1 MAAKVHKEAYK
12 ERSTALEI
20 FLNTPTKDSHTT
32 NTSSGSGAM
41 DPTTNFA
48 DTLKSTTA
56 LTMNNLD
63 THNQTGSTTLLQ
75 QQSPPPSK
83 TLHTRTIKSNGIAGH
98 REGYYDGASAVTGM
112 SVAKIELIQK
122 AGNDAAI
129 KLHTD
134 PTLQKAELSR
144 TKYLNSLRSHRK
156 NTETNMNSKDDMSI
170 LRKKT
175 KHNVKIEKRD
185 ITKDVDTMY
194 LLNYWPKG
202 CVLKEQYEANVR
214 PASVYSSSTAA
225 DSNSGGAISARLT
238 GTDAMVVDTSNS
250 GNDSAAAPVNA
261 ADKAGQGGAV
271 DGGLSRSQ
279 TQSLLLATS
288 SSTGTGSGGKYKEVA
303 ADLWD
308 YLIDCVVTISIS
320 RPKSQLAEKQRALLS
335 NKTRRISAESLTLFD
350 PSRTPLPAPSTLAP
364 PTKPRIGTAPTPR
377 TTRHT
382 PGGYNSTTSMHS
394 QMKQQSNLL
403 EAKEKLQKVEQTMG
417 PMYEEVYRR
426 LVRIPVTSPAELEG
440 DRDNSTIH
448 GNAIAVKSHS
458 YLRSLFERFD
468 KNLNGYISK
477 EEFKLAMNEMN
488 IEVNSEDCDIFFNRF
503 KGERPGNI
511 DWKEF
516 IRFFDT
522 QSIGITSSTVSTK
535 SNNIIQLL
543 MQIKVILADIAKKMT
558 NLKIS
563 TLESYLN
570 IQNNTTTKGSNSS
583 ELELNTPVPGKISQN
598 HNVFIL
604 PDHAFFQNITTATT
618 QIKTNVNIMQKL
630 GIQCTENEMARISR
644 IFQCKVSVLMEF
656 IYTPYD
662 MNLYEILDIADREV
676 SQGLSKRTGTGSTGT
691 DVTSAIAKLWSSL
704 APNLSTCVSYETISQ
719 YFTTMLLE
727 ANVFDEQPQSQQGQ
741 GGGSP
746 RDQTTTATPTT
757 AATSE
762 YVLSRATIRGVDAH
776 ILCRIISDTLV
787 YSTWNRDA
795 PLATTTST
803 TTSTTTN
810 KKETTTSEIKTTLS
824 FSGLDAYVRNNRINY
839 IERKL
844 KYLMQLEQNYSGAEV
859 YMLIHVYISIKQDEI
874 VILAY
879 DPISSDIYK
888 YSHKEDLKLL
898 PISENLVELFIHNNK
913 HNEIINKYMK
923 NTTSIH
929 YYNPWETPYQDNIIT
944 NIISRLRLI
953 RSKITTKKSYLYLSE
968 DSKFIKILKNLFD
981 NTKTLPFF
989 SIINELT
996 LIFEINNEKLTSE
1009 MSIRSFIFTAIRK
1022 NIQLCSFLQ
1031 NVNSSLNIILSTYN
1045 SGIRETLS
1053 WNEFLAHLNNYR
1065 NTFFTI
1071 ELLPRFIE
1079 PEKYIYNPYEITEDN
1094 NSSDSSS
1101 DSSTVEANKIKS
1113 YVDYDG
1119 APHPYW
1125 NTTYKFHFQPP
1136 QLTNCPVLSTEVSK
1150 IKINNQYKYVIIMVR
1165 LGKKY
1170 CSEDSNTGN
1179 NQKLKKEFK
1188 FLTIYDPRSSTDY
1201 QCGILK
1207 DCKLYDLLYPDS
1219 NSTNSNSSTNAGSD
1233 AQIDLI
1239 TFMSYVT
1246 QASEANKIII
1256 GPAIT
1261 PRLEVSVFNDTGRK
1275 QELLGSCQVSVSSV
1289 LSGTGVS
1296 EKQRVYLTYKQ
1307 EIGEGG
1313 RSIEAS
1319 AGDIQLDMMY
1329 KGDLGNSSSSGDN
1342 SSNPTNTTSNKLKS
1356 KNTTNTT
1363 TSNNNKNQNTKSAN
1377 INITGQIEDLKIEN
1391 DSLLL
1396 ETKKLKEKLNN
1407 SIKEINDLK
1416 STDGSNIPNNDNEIN
1431 QIKDE
1436 KIKIELEKNDLI
1448 KEIKRL
1454 EEEKKNEIQK
1464 IKNENVL
1471 MIQKLQENQQNTTN
1485 NTMYQ
1490 EDYHKL
1496 QQEYEEMRLKLEK
1509 MQLLTDKTG
1518 TIVSDS
1524 MTSLPI
1530 LHPSNSNID
1539 LEYTS
1544 STRNIGNNMIHI
1556 ADDSLLGTVQSI
1568 LKEFQTRHERKH
1580 ATSAGVGVGGNAL
1593 DSLQRLLNS
1602 YAKPDGSVT
1611 PKDIITAL
1619 GDLMVGVSMEQATK
1633 LVREVGISR
1642 TGTVLVSP
1650 LMGYLNSELH
1660 QLCLARKQARR
1671 HTASAVRLS
1680 GDNEHTADSNRLR
1693 KSAEETLRDS
1703 KHADE
1708 DIVKVRINR
1717 VSIHIL
1723 YVPT

>member
-1 MAAKVHKEAYK
+1 
-12 ERSTALEI
+12 
-20 FLNTPTKDSHTT
+20 
-32 NTSSGSGAM
+32 
-41 DPTTNFA
+41 
-48 DTLKSTTA
+48 
-56 LTMNNLD
+56 
-63 THNQTGSTTLLQ
+63 
-75 QQSPPPSK
+75 
-83 TLHTRTIKSNGIAGH
+83 
-98 REGYYDGASAVTGM
+98 
-112 SVAKIELIQK
+112 
-122 AGNDAAI
+122 
-129 KLHTD
+129 
-134 PTLQKAELSR
+134 
-144 TKYLNSLRSHRK
+144 
-156 NTETNMNSKDDMSI
+156 
-170 LRKKT
+170 
-175 KHNVKIEKRD
+175 
-185 ITKDVDTMY
+185 
-194 LLNYWPKG
+194 
-202 CVLKEQYEANVR
+202 
-214 PASVYSSSTAA
+214 
-225 DSNSGGAISARLT
+225 
-238 GTDAMVVDTSNS
+238 
-250 GNDSAAAPVNA
+250 
-261 ADKAGQGGAV
+261 
-271 DGGLSRSQ
+271 
-279 TQSLLLATS
+279 
-288 SSTGTGSGGKYKEVA
+288 
-303 ADLWD
+303 
-308 YLIDCVVTISIS
+308 
-320 RPKSQLAEKQRALLS
+320 
-335 NKTRRISAESLTLFD
+335 
-350 PSRTPLPAPSTLAP
+350 
-364 PTKPRIGTAPTPR
+364 
-377 TTRHT
+377 
-382 PGGYNSTTSMHS
+382 
-394 QMKQQSNLL
+394 
-403 EAKEKLQKVEQTMG
+403 
-417 PMYEEVYRR
+417 
-426 LVRIPVTSPAELEG
+426 
-440 DRDNSTIH
+440 
-448 GNAIAVKSHS
+448 
-458 YLRSLFERFD
+458 
-468 KNLNGYISK
+468 
-477 EEFKLAMNEMN
+477 
-488 IEVNSEDCDIFFNRF
+488 
-503 KGERPGNI
+503 
-511 DWKEF
+511 
-516 IRFFDT
+516 
-522 QSIGITSSTVSTK
+522 
-535 SNNIIQLL
+535 
-543 MQIKVILADIAKKMT
+543 
-558 NLKIS
+558 
-563 TLESYLN
+563 
-570 IQNNTTTKGSNSS
+570 
-583 ELELNTPVPGKISQN
+583 
-598 HNVFIL
+598 
-604 PDHAFFQNITTATT
+604 
-618 QIKTNVNIMQKL
+618 
-630 GIQCTENEMARISR
+630 
-644 IFQCKVSVLMEF
+644 
-656 IYTPYD
+656 
-662 MNLYEILDIADREV
+662 
-676 SQGLSKRTGTGSTGT
+676 
-691 DVTSAIAKLWSSL
+691 
-704 APNLSTCVSYETISQ
+704 
-719 YFTTMLLE
+719 MLLE
-727 ANVFDEQPQSQQGQ
+727 ANVFDEQPQLQQGQGQ

-746 RDQTTTATPTT
+746 RDHTATATTLAGTTTTVTG
-757 AATSE
+757 E

-776 ILCRIISDTLV
+776 ILCRIIADTLV

-795 PLATTTST
+795 PLSTATTST
-803 TTSTTTN
+803 TTSTTN
-810 KKETTTSEIKTTLS
+810 KKETTTADIKTTLS

-844 KYLMQLEQNYSGAEV
+844 KYLIQLEQNYSGAEV

-913 HNEIINKYMK
+913 HAEIINKYMK

-1079 PEKYIYNPYEITEDN
+1079 PEKYIYNPYEITKDN
-1094 NSSDSSS
+1094 NNSSSS
-1101 DSSTVEANKIKS
+1101 DSSAVEANKIKS

-1170 CSEDSNTGN
+1170 SSENNTGN

-1219 NSTNSNSSTNAGSD
+1219 NSTNSNSSTNGGSD

-1342 SSNPTNTTSNKLKS
+1342 SSNTTNTTSNKLKS

-1363 TSNNNKNQNTKSAN
+1363 TSSNNNKNQNTKSTN

-1407 SIKEINDLK
+1407 SIKEINELK
-1416 STDGSNIPNNDNEIN
+1416 STDSSNIPNNNEFN

-1471 MIQKLQENQQNTTN
+1471 MIQKLQENQQNTT
-1485 NTMYQ
+1485 TTSMYQ

-1496 QQEYEEMRLKLEK
+1496 QQEYEEMRSKLEK

-1518 TIVSDS
+1518 TKVSDS

-1539 LEYTS
+1539 LEFTTS
-1544 STRNIGNNMIHI
+1544 SRNTSNNMILI
-1556 ADDSLLGTVQSI
+1556 AGDSLLGTVHSI

-1619 GDLMVGVSMEQATK
+1619 GDLMVGVTMEQATK
-1633 LVREVGISR
+1633 LAREVGISR

-1660 QLCLARKQARR
+1660 QLSLARKQARR

-1680 GDNEHTADSNRLR
+1680 GDTEHTADSNRLR

-1708 DIVKVRINR
+1708 DIAKVRTNR
-1717 VSIHIL
+1717 VDSYIYYMYRHSI
-1723 YVPT
+1723 Y